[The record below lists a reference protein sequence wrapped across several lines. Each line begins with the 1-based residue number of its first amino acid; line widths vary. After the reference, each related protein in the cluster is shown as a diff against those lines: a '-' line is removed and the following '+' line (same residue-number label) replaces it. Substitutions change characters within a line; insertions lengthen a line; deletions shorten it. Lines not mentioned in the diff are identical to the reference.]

1 MRTDHTVSKASASR
15 IALTLGALAAAL
27 ILSTCGS
34 TRTPAAP
41 SAPSPPPSSP
51 STPPPAPAGF
61 AGCVSTGAY
70 QSTFAC
76 MPAGKLLN
84 GTTTWTGSTD
94 QTNWFPN
101 MRFPLKHGPAY
112 LNSQVYRYKGG
123 YDPNWLGPT
132 GAKLGAQND
141 PGGVEQC
148 DTRNYSFPWQDNFCE
163 QRTGSVQA
171 NASCPG
177 KAGHQ
182 GVDIRGPVCKTND
195 PANEVVAVAAGRIIA
210 IEPHYTKVMAADES
224 AYFNFMHMEFSS
236 RPQTKAQLTAT
247 PGGIPV
253 ARGAKLGRI
262 GNIQTGTAAGVVT
275 SYTTRHLHFEIRMPI
290 LNPSTGTLEYV
301 MLPPYAT
308 LVDAYRRLQAG
319 TP

>member
-1 MRTDHTVSKASASR
+1 MRTEAPVSR
-15 IALTLGALAAAL
+15 IALALGALAAAVL
-27 ILSTCGS
+27 LSTCGS
-34 TRTPAAP
+34 TRTPVAP
-41 SAPSPPPSSP
+41 SAPSSPASPPPSPSP
-51 STPPPAPAGF
+51 PPPAPAGF

-70 QSTFAC
+70 QNTFAC

-84 GTTTWTGSTD
+84 GTTTWTGTTD
-94 QTNWFPN
+94 QTIWFPN

-123 YDPNWLGPT
+123 YDPNWLGPN

-163 QRTGSVQA
+163 QRVGSTQA
-171 NASCPG
+171 NPSCPG
-177 KAGHQ
+177 GTGHQ

-210 IEPHYTKVMAADES
+210 IEPHYTKVMSADES
-224 AYFNFMHMEFSS
+224 VYFNFLHMDFGS
-236 RPQTKAQLTAT
+236 RPHTKAQLTAT

-253 ARGAKLGRI
+253 TRGQMLGRI
-262 GNIQTGTAAGVVT
+262 GNIQAGTAAGVITVA
-275 SYTTRHLHFEIRMPI
+275 TTRHLHFEIRTPV
-290 LNPSTGTLEYV
+290 LNPSTGALENV

-308 LVDAYRRLQAG
+308 LVDAYRRLEAG